1 MSTIDDILAA
11 ARTLN
16 PADRAKLIPLLWDE
30 FGPEGWVAPSTAW
43 IAQANARTD
52 MVESG
57 QMNTA
62 DWSEARKRARRKAGL
77 PE

>member
-11 ARTLN
+11 ARTLD
-16 PADRAKLIPLLWDE
+16 PKDRARLIPLLWDE

-43 IAQANARTD
+43 IAQANSRSD
-52 MVESG
+52 MVESD
-57 QMNTA
+57 QMCTD
-62 DWSEARKRARRKAGL
+62 DWSEARDRARRKAGL